1 MAVRRFLTDLPPES
15 SSRSSTPAG
24 AITVSVLL
32 HAALVAVLSLAV
44 FRAVAEESYQPPA
57 MPARLVYSVSAGG
70 GASPK
75 GGDKIPAPRQMAQ
88 VVAQRPI
95 VAPAARPVPQP
106 SVTPPPQ
113 IAPEPLPS
121 LSSLAPSADVGV
133 REAVGALA
141 GLPSGSVGP
150 GSGPLPGDG
159 GQDRGLGGERGNRA
173 GKGTGDEGEL
183 PGNGVSWPKLVREIK
198 PNYTPEAMR
207 AQIEGLVEL
216 ENRRAARW
224 QRRHRQHQAV
234 AGFALRSRFGS
245 DQGRASLAVRSL
257 APRRQSRRLARR
269 RRTVFHPSLTVP
281 RTATRDPRTAI
292 HRLPLPPVLP

>member
-1 MAVRRFLTDLPPES
+1 MPRASDLPVPAIFPEPESKEIMAVRRFLTDLPPES
-15 SSRSSTPAG
+15 ASRSSTPAG

-121 LSSLAPSADVGV
+121 LSTLAPSADVGV
-133 REAVGALA
+133 REAVGTLA

-159 GQDRGLGGERGNRA
+159 GQDRGLGGDRGNRA
-173 GKGTGDEGEL
+173 GRGTGDEGEL

-216 ENRRAARW
+216 EIVVLPDGSVGTVNIKRS
-224 QRRHRQHQAV
+224 
-234 AGFALRSRFGS
+234 LDSRFGLDS
-245 DQGRASLAVRSL
+245 EAIKAVRL
-257 APRRQSRRLARR
+257 WRFDPSRRGGKA
-269 RRTVFHPSLTVP
+269 
-281 RTATRDPRTAI
+281 A
-292 HRLPLPPVLP
+292 VLP